1 MMNDNSVIG
10 REGTADVA
18 DSIRY
23 FLVCYT
29 FASGTMPYDDTVER
43 ALERGWTRNEI
54 PEMRTLSKAYNVAKD
69 NLAGLYGVL
78 PVLEELEGWDGQVT
92 QEIKVETLTRNG
104 ECRISVRRRG
114 RMNGRDHMEDTPV
127 IRIALSVPDD
137 FDVATWRENY
147 IESAWNDQVPRD
159 MEGIQRLNE
168 CISMEPYWIDTEV
181 DVNLDRTIRERIL
194 MSFREEATS
203 IDHKSLKTMVEGTV
217 KGGYGRGTLR
227 NGLGG
232 LRWRNQASMY
242 AVRVRARH
250 GDATAAETLD
260 RLESLV
266 QMFAHYNR
274 SRHRWYN
281 ENSRT
286 IRQQRKETSMSVIQL
301 IDGERELEYLRQ
313 CWLDSRIQSEA
324 IHRDNERK
332 LSQEVL
338 ELASELNT
346 ESADKI
352 IQRLQDIQE
361 EKVTIASRYDEWS
374 EELEGGV
381 PQFPEGTFRE
391 IDEEIE
397 RNLSEVTVTLSRLSD
412 DDDSHSVNRVVDMF
426 QTVLSS
432 PSRF

>member
-1 MMNDNSVIG
+1 MNDNSVIG

-159 MEGIQRLNE
+159 MEGIQRP
-168 CISMEPYWIDTEV
+168 C
-181 DVNLDRTIRERIL
+181 
-194 MSFREEATS
+194 F
-203 IDHKSLKTMVEGTV
+203 G
-217 KGGYGRGTLR
+217 
-227 NGLGG
+227 
-232 LRWRNQASMY
+232 
-242 AVRVRARH
+242 
-250 GDATAAETLD
+250 
-260 RLESLV
+260 
-266 QMFAHYNR
+266 
-274 SRHRWYN
+274 
-281 ENSRT
+281 
-286 IRQQRKETSMSVIQL
+286 
-301 IDGERELEYLRQ
+301 
-313 CWLDSRIQSEA
+313 
-324 IHRDNERK
+324 
-332 LSQEVL
+332 
-338 ELASELNT
+338 
-346 ESADKI
+346 
-352 IQRLQDIQE
+352 
-361 EKVTIASRYDEWS
+361 
-374 EELEGGV
+374 
-381 PQFPEGTFRE
+381 
-391 IDEEIE
+391 
-397 RNLSEVTVTLSRLSD
+397 
-412 DDDSHSVNRVVDMF
+412 
-426 QTVLSS
+426 
-432 PSRF
+432 